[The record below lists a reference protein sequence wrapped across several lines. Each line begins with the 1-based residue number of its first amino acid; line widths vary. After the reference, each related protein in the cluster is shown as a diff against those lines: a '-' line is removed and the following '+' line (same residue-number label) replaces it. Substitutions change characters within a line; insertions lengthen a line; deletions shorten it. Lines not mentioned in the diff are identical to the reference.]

1 MILRPPRMDDEDV
14 KVAEAII
21 SAIRTARAH
30 KPSNRTELDRI
41 YAVTITEL
49 EKAYAYFVTFAL
61 PFTQTSQDSE
71 DDEDGQAPPP
81 TIESFVVSMRELVTS
96 LKAATPNEIDPGLAA
111 AAIAAFEHSL
121 SCFDA
126 IEQGSPAAQ
135 ERTE

>member
-14 KVAEAII
+14 EVAEAIS
-21 SAIRTARAH
+21 SAIRTTRAH
-30 KPSNRTELDRI
+30 KPNNRTELDRI

-61 PFTQTSQDSE
+61 PFTQTGA
-71 DDEDGQAPPP
+71 DDEEAQPRPS
-81 TIESFVVSMRELVTS
+81 TIESFVESMRELVAS
-96 LKAATPNEIDPGLAA
+96 LKAATSDEIDPGLAA